1 MHGMVE
7 KSVYKQMAR
16 PKDKL
21 VVRTEFLYK
30 IKIEQ
35 DDEVETYK
43 YRVVD

>member
-1 MHGMVE
+1 MHGKAE

-16 PKDKL
+16 PKDKF
-21 VVRTEFLYK
+21 VDGTAFLYK

-35 DDEVETYK
+35 DGEVETYK

>member
-21 VVRTEFLYK
+21 VVWTEFLYK
-30 IKIEQ
+30 IQIEQ
-35 DDEVETYK
+35 DGEVETYK
-43 YRVVD
+43 CRLAD

>member
-1 MHGMVE
+1 MHGMVG
-7 KSVYKQMAR
+7 KSVYTQMAR

-21 VVRTEFLYK
+21 VVGTEFIYK

-35 DDEVETYK
+35 DGEAETYK

>member
-1 MHGMVE
+1 MHDMVE

-21 VVRTEFLYK
+21 VVGTEFLYK

-35 DDEVETYK
+35 DGQVETYK
-43 YRVVD
+43 CRLVA

>member
-21 VVRTEFLYK
+21 VVGAEFIYK

-35 DDEVETYK
+35 DGEVETYK
-43 YRVVD
+43 RPLVD